1 MQNQE
6 TQAAA
11 KPPSILVVDDDV
23 VMRETLVAMVQQLE
37 YDAVPARNGAEAVE
51 KLELQSFDLVMLDLS
66 MPEVDGYQVLDRIKG
81 DLAIRNTPVIIISG
95 MSRIENAVEC
105 LEKGAADFLPK
116 PVNFSLLKARI
127 HSCLEHKRLYD
138 LEQTF
143 HQRLAFEQERSE
155 RLLLNVLPAAIA
167 QRLKDGESNIAE
179 FFADCTVMFS
189 SLVGFNQMTAEV
201 PPEELIQM
209 INRIF
214 STFDRLA
221 ETHGLEK
228 IKTLGDSYLVV
239 GGVPSWRADHA
250 DAVANMALQMRDA
263 MKSIST
269 DLGRVIKWRIGVNS
283 GPVVAGIVGDKKFS
297 YDLWGETVN
306 VASRMEFQG
315 RSGCIQ
321 VGPATYERL
330 KDKYYFEASAVH
342 NEKGLKE
349 MDTYLLMGRVR
360 R

>member
-1 MQNQE
+1 
-6 TQAAA
+6 
-11 KPPSILVVDDDV
+11 
-23 VMRETLVAMVQQLE
+23 
-37 YDAVPARNGAEAVE
+37 
-51 KLELQSFDLVMLDLS
+51 
-66 MPEVDGYQVLDRIKG
+66 VDGYQVLQRIKS
-81 DLAIRNTPVIIISG
+81 DLRIRNTPVIVISG

-116 PVNFSLLKARI
+116 PVNFALLKARLQ
-127 HSCLEHKRLYD
+127 SCLEHKRLYD

-143 HQRLAFEQERSE
+143 IQRLQAEQERSE

-167 QRLKDGESNIAE
+167 ERLKQGERNIAE

-189 SLVGFNQMTAEV
+189 SLVGFSQLTTDV

-214 STFDRLA
+214 STFDNLA

-228 IKTLGDSYLVV
+228 IKTIGDSYMVV
-239 GGVPSWRADHA
+239 GGVPNWRADHA
-250 DAVANMALQMRDA
+250 EAVANMALQMRDA
-263 MKSIST
+263 MKTIST
-269 DLGRVIKWRIGVNS
+269 SLGRPIKWRIGINT
-283 GPVVAGIVGDKKFS
+283 GPVVAGIVGEKKFS

-321 VGPATYERL
+321 VGPTTYERL
-330 KDKYYFEASAVH
+330 KGKYYFEASTVH
-342 NEKGLKE
+342 DEKGLKQ
-349 MDTYLLMGRVR
+349 MDSYLLMGRA
-360 R
+360 